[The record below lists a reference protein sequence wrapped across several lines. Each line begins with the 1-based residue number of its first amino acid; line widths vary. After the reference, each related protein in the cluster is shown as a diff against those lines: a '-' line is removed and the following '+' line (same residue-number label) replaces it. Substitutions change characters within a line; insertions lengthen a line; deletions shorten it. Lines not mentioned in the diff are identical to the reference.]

1 MDTSS
6 HSRRIWLHLNLGWVW
21 ILLFAGLGLALEGL
35 HGLKAGFY
43 LDVGMETRRLMW
55 TLGHNHGTLI
65 GIVHLG
71 FAATLEW
78 IERPSNALAVAS
90 HALVAAGVLL
100 PLGFFLGGLVIHAG
114 DPGLGVLLV
123 PVGALSLIVTAGIVV
138 YALQPPREDQT

>member
-1 MDTSS
+1 
-6 HSRRIWLHLNLGWVW
+6 
-21 ILLFAGLGLALEGL
+21 
-35 HGLKAGFY
+35 
-43 LDVGMETRRLMW
+43 MW
-55 TLGHNHGTLI
+55 TLGHSHGTLI

-78 IERPSNALAVAS
+78 IERPSNALGVAS

-100 PLGFFLGGLVIHAG
+100 PVGFFLGGLVIHTS